1 MRHTL
6 HSSSI
11 KHCLHGIDLCQLD
24 VQAKLRAMD
33 LGNFTSTQLSNIVAL
48 LPRDKEAIAIK
59 EYLQAS
65 CTLASVVEHL
75 LRMSHA

>member
-1 MRHTL
+1 
-6 HSSSI
+6 
-11 KHCLHGIDLCQLD
+11 
-24 VQAKLRAMD
+24 MD

-65 CTLASVVEHL
+65 CTLASVVEHSL
-75 LRMSHA
+75 